1 MMIDCVRDAAQR
13 GGLRSSAALLFCAL
27 ALTTWAPHLNAE
39 VHPARGRGDA
49 RIRTARYDADEV
61 YRIHGFVGY
70 QIDLQ
75 FAPGEVFVGL
85 AAGDIEGLS
94 FVAEA
99 NHLFFKPHAV
109 SVETNLTVVTTR
121 REYQLDY
128 SVSSAPVGETDPDL
142 IYVLRFEYATAS
154 GSSADATARAIGRA
168 LRSAPAERPH
178 NLNYWYCGAPTLRP
192 VSAWDD
198 GVHTYLRFGAQS
210 ELPALFVANDDGSES
225 LLNFDVEGGE
235 IVIHRVARRFI
246 LRRGALAGC
255 IVNRGYGGSGERLE
269 SGTVSPEIRRIR
281 KGAEP

>member
-1 MMIDCVRDAAQR
+1 MTDCI
-13 GGLRSSAALLFCAL
+13 GLERNMSRSAAALLLCAVVL
-27 ALTTWAPHLNAE
+27 ITWAPHLNAE

-70 QIDLQ
+70 QVDLQ
-75 FAPGEVFVGL
+75 FAPGEAFVGL

-99 NHLFFKPHAV
+99 NHLFLKPRAV
-109 SVETNLTVVTTR
+109 AVETNLTVLTTR

-128 SVSSAPVGETDPDL
+128 SVSAEPVGETDPDL
-142 IYVLRFEYATAS
+142 IYVLKFEYPKAA
-154 GSSADATARAIGRA
+154 GSTTDAAARAVGRA

-178 NLNYWYCGAPTLRP
+178 NLDYWYCGAPTLRP

-198 GVHTYLRFGAQS
+198 GVHTHLKFGAQS

-235 IVIHRVARRFI
+235 IVIHRIARRFI
-246 LRRGALAGC
+246 LRRGALVGC
-255 IVNRGYGGSGERLE
+255 VVNRGYGGSGERLE